1 MSPFSFLT
9 SSSTAFR
16 PVSGSYAAMNF
27 WIAFWSLPRYIEKCA
42 ARTSDGAGKRSSPTA
57 VVVPA
62 AAAVVA
68 AGADVV
74 LAAAF
79 LLSDG
84 NLPANTKPAT
94 GSTSTATAIARRRRN
109 TLSI

>member
-1 MSPFSFLT
+1 MAS
-9 SSSTAFR
+9 R
-16 PVSGSYAAMNF
+16 PV
-27 WIAFWSLPRYIEKCA
+27 L
-42 ARTSDGAGKRSSPTA
+42 
-57 VVVPA
+57 A

-68 AGADVV
+68 AGAGAVF
-74 LAAAF
+74 ATGAF

-109 TLSI
+109 TRCI

>member
-1 MSPFSFLT
+1 MD
-9 SSSTAFR
+9 
-16 PVSGSYAAMNF
+16 
-27 WIAFWSLPRYIEKCA
+27 FWSFARCIEKCA
-42 ARTSDGAGKRSSPTA
+42 ARTSLGAGNRCSPA
-57 VVVPA
+57 AGVAA

-74 LAAAF
+74 FVAPF

-94 GSTSTATAIARRRRN
+94 GSTSTATAIARRRRKM
-109 TLSI
+109 LRI